1 MLVDAEWEGAT
12 RKLLLHAN
20 RNAFLYV
27 LDRESGKFLRGTAFA
42 KETWLEKFTRE
53 GRPIPKPGSAP
64 SPSGSYVCPD
74 IHGGTNWQ
82 SPSYHPGTGLLY
94 VMSRDAC
101 GVYYRTGHSINHQE
115 TGAKN
120 YLRAIEVATG
130 DIAWE
135 VPLLGVES
143 EEVMFA
149 GAMATAGGLV
159 FFGSRDGSF
168 MASDAHTGEVLW
180 HFNTGGTIR
189 ASPVTFEA
197 GGRQYVAITTKA
209 GVFAFGLFE

>member
-1 MLVDAEWEGAT
+1 M
-12 RKLLLHAN
+12 
-20 RNAFLYV
+20 Y
-27 LDRESGKFLRGTAFA
+27 
-42 KETWLEKFTRE
+42 
-53 GRPIPKPGSAP
+53 AP
-64 SPSGSYVCPD
+64 TSS
-74 IHGGTNWQ
+74 GTNWQ
-82 SPSYHPGTGLLY
+82 SPTYHPGTGMLY

-120 YLRAIEVATG
+120 YLRAIELATG

-135 VPLLGVES
+135 VQLLGVES

-159 FFGSRDGSF
+159 FFGSRDGTF
-168 MASDAHTGEVLW
+168 MAADAKTGEVLW

-197 GGRQYVAITTKA
+197 AGRQYVAITTKA

>member
-1 MLVDAEWEGAT
+1 
-12 RKLLLHAN
+12 
-20 RNAFLYV
+20 
-27 LDRESGKFLRGTAFA
+27 
-42 KETWLEKFTRE
+42 
-53 GRPIPKPGSAP
+53 
-64 SPSGSYVCPD
+64 
-74 IHGGTNWQ
+74 
-82 SPSYHPGTGLLY
+82 TGMLY

-120 YLRAIEVATG
+120 YLRAIELATG

-135 VPLLGVES
+135 VQLLGVES

-159 FFGSRDGSF
+159 FFGSRDGSL
-168 MASDAHTGEVLW
+168 MAADANTGEVLW
-180 HFNTGGTIR
+180 HFNTGGSIR

-197 GGRQYVAITTKA
+197 GGRQYVAITTQA